1 MVTRQKLNPV
11 SGEENIKKDQ
21 DPKTGRCTANV
32 IAYTS
37 GVA

>member
-1 MVTRQKLNPV
+1 MVTRQKLNPL
-11 SGEENIKKDQ
+11 SEEEKIKKDQ
-21 DPKTGRCTANV
+21 DPETGACTANV